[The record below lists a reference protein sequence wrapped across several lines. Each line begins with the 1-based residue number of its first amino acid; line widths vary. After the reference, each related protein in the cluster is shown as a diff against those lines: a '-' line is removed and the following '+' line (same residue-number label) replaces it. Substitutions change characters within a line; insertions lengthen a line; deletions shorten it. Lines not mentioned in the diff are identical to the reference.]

1 MKLSV
6 IIPVFNEEST
16 IGEVIDRVRQVELPV
31 EKEIIVVDD
40 GSTDHTVDILEQ
52 RQQDVTFVHF
62 SRINFG
68 KGAAIR
74 VGLTY
79 VTGDVVIIQDA
90 DLELDPNEYKLL
102 LKPILSGEAN
112 VVYGSRFL
120 QAAANIPRHTIVAN
134 KFLTWFTNLLYGS
147 RLTDM
152 ETAYKAFRA
161 GIVKGLDLQCHR
173 FEFEPEVTAKLLRA
187 GHRITEVPVSYNPRT
202 ADEGKKIGWRDGL
215 NALWT
220 LLKYRLYRESV
231 PNPLNDAL
239 PHSAVSK
246 HAGGSRGSD

>member
-6 IIPVFNEEST
+6 IIPAFNEEST
-16 IGEVIDRVRQVELPV
+16 ISEVIDKVRSVELPLDR
-31 EKEIIVVDD
+31 EIIIVDD

-52 RQQDVTFVHF
+52 RREDVQFVHF

-74 VGLTY
+74 IGLTY
-79 VTGDVVIIQDA
+79 VTGDIVIIQDA

-102 LKPILSGEAN
+102 LTPILAGAAN

-120 QAAANIPRHTIVAN
+120 KPNPKISRRTILAN
-134 KFLTWFTNLLYGS
+134 KFLTWLTNFLYRS
-147 RLTDM
+147 ELTDM

-161 GIVKGLDLQCHR
+161 EVIDSLSLECNR

-187 GHRITEVPVSYNPRT
+187 GHTIKEVPISYNPRT
-202 ADEGKKIGWRDGL
+202 TEEGKKIGWHDGVT
-215 NALWT
+215 AIWT
-220 LLKYRLYRESV
+220 LLKYRVGGAAAISTPEKETLPTSM
-231 PNPLNDAL
+231 AL
-239 PHSAVSK
+239 GDK
-246 HAGGSRGSD
+246 D